1 MPSPA
6 GQHEHSSQIPFAF
19 LHVGRFVLG
28 TSFLRNILLACLA
41 VACLFPLYHGLLL
54 KPAYRHLLTRLSE
67 DEARRTAVHLMRTL
81 RIGAQPLNADMLP
94 SALAGA
100 AADLKADFQ
109 LEKLKIFDPDGR
121 VLFSTEPQEVGAVH
135 QSPLFL
141 EKVAKGQI
149 CSRLVV
155 KGGRSLENL
164 PIARDV
170 VEIYVPILS
179 QQTFLGAFEIYY
191 DITAPHALLSNL
203 LRRSSVTLLCIA
215 VSMLL
220 IVGTVLYR
228 AAKAILA
235 HRAVD
240 EALHRA
246 HSELEKRVD
255 ERTADLIHANQD
267 LQLEIV
273 ERRQADEAL
282 RASEARFRR
291 LIDTMPNG
299 IREIDTR
306 GTITF
311 VNPAHAKIY
320 GYSEEELTGRSMFEL
335 MAHDPER
342 RQLEEHLSYIMDRQP
357 RPSPW
362 YSKDRTKDGRIIETQ
377 VDWSYKRDA
386 QGQVEGL
393 TTVISDIT
401 HRKQAEKALLDNIK
415 FMNTLIDTIPNPVF
429 FKDDEGVFLGCN
441 TAYSETLGVPK
452 EELLGRRIV
461 DLPDLPFQNMAPEY
475 HRQDLRLIQSPG
487 IQIHEQ
493 QVVAADGEVK
503 DFILFKA
510 TFRDAEGQV
519 AGLVGIM
526 LDITARKQAE
536 KELKESQ
543 NLFDAFM
550 RHLPG
555 LAFMK
560 DLDGRYLFINQG
572 FSSLAGPSAPTP
584 IGLRDDQVW
593 DSPTARQLQAN
604 DQAVLASRTADS
616 VTETIQMPDHQTRYL
631 LTTRFPIF
639 QEERLAGLG
648 GVSIDITE
656 RTEAEGRRQ
665 QLERQLQQAQ
675 KMEALGTLAG
685 GIAHD
690 FNNILA
696 GIIGYTQIAMSEVQ
710 KGSALHGYLE
720 RVLTAGERAGDLVK
734 QILTFSRRSEIE
746 PKPVKI
752 KTLIKEVLKLVRA
765 TLPVTV
771 EMVQQIK
778 SDATVMADPVQIHQ
792 VMMNL
797 CANAGYAMRAKG
809 GRLTVCLEDVVLDEA
824 FTRQYTN
831 LKTGPYLKLSV
842 CDTGHGIAPEHLHR
856 IFEPFFTTKPKGEGT
871 GMGLS
876 VVHGIVT
883 ALKGV
888 VTVRGTPGQG
898 AQFDVYLP
906 ALEGAPA
913 DTPARAD
920 ALPVGTER
928 ILFVDDEQ
936 FQSDMLKHMLGLLGY
951 KVQTRTSSVEALAL
965 IEADPGAFDLVITDM
980 VMPEMTGDVLATRI
994 LGRRPDM
1001 PIIMCTGF
1009 SENITE
1015 ERAKSL
1021 GIRAFAL
1028 KPLAMETLARLIRQV
1043 LDASSDQAAAL
1054 QEEKP

>member
-6 GQHEHSSQIPFAF
+6 GRHEHASQFPFTV
-19 LHVGRFVLG
+19 LQVGRFVMRL
-28 TSFLRNILLACLA
+28 SFLRNILLACLA
-41 VACLFPLYHGLLL
+41 VAGLFPLYHGLLL
-54 KPAYRHLLTRLSE
+54 KPAYRQLLTRLSE

-81 RIGAQPLNADMLP
+81 KVGTQPLDTAMLP
-94 SALAGA
+94 PELTA
-100 AADLKADFQ
+100 AVDQLKADFQ
-109 LEKLKIFDPDGR
+109 LEKLKIFDPGGR
-121 VLFSTEPQEVGAVH
+121 VIFSTDPREVGRVH
-135 QSPLFL
+135 QSPMFG
-141 EKVAKGQI
+141 EQVAKGQI

-155 KGGRSLENL
+155 KGGRSLEDQT
-164 PIARDV
+164 IQRDV
-170 VEIYVPILS
+170 VEIYIPVLS
-179 QQTFLGAFEIYY
+179 QQAFLGAFEIYY
-191 DITAPHALLSNL
+191 DITASRALLSHL
-203 LRRSSVTLLCIA
+203 LRRSSLTLLCIA
-215 VSMLL
+215 LSMLF
-220 IVGTVLYR
+220 IVGAVLYR
-228 AAKAILA
+228 AAKTILA
-235 HRAVD
+235 HQEVD
-240 EALHRA
+240 QALHRA
-246 HSELEKRVD
+246 HAELEKRVD
-255 ERTADLIHANQD
+255 ERTADLIRSNKE
-267 LQLEIV
+267 LQLEIL
-273 ERRQADEAL
+273 ERRQAEEAL
-282 RASEARFRR
+282 RVSETRFRR

-299 IREIDTR
+299 IREIDAH

-320 GYSEEELTGRSMFEL
+320 GYSEAELSGRSMFDL
-335 MAHDPER
+335 IAYDNER
-342 RQLEEHLSYIMDRQP
+342 RQLEAHLAFLMDQQP

-362 YSKDRTKDGRIIETQ
+362 FSKDRTRDGRIIETQ
-377 VDWSYKRDA
+377 VDWSYRRDA

-401 HRKQAEKALLDNIK
+401 HRKQAEKALLDNIR

-429 FKDDEGVFLGCN
+429 FKDDEGVYLGCN
-441 TAYSETLGVPK
+441 TAYSETVGLAK

-461 DLPDLPFQNMAPEY
+461 DLPDLACREMAPEY
-475 HRQDLRLIQSPG
+475 HRQDLLLIQSPG

-493 QVVAADGEVK
+493 QVVVAGGEVK

-510 TFRDAEGQV
+510 TFRDAEGEV
-519 AGLVGIM
+519 AGMVGTM

-560 DLDGRYLFINQG
+560 DLQGRYLFINQG
-572 FSSLAGPSAPTP
+572 FSSLAGPSAPAP
-584 IGLRDDQVW
+584 LGLRADQVW
-593 DSPTARQLQAN
+593 DLQTARQLQAN
-604 DQAVLASRTADS
+604 DQAVLDSGTADS
-616 VTETIQMPDHQTRYL
+616 TTETIEMPGHRPRHL

-639 QEERLAGLG
+639 QENRLSGLG

-656 RTEAEGRRQ
+656 RSEAEARRQ

-696 GIIGYTQIAMSEVQ
+696 GIIGYTQIAMAEVQ
-710 KGSALHGYLE
+710 KESALHGYLK
-720 RVLTAGERAGDLVK
+720 RVLTAGERAGELVK

-746 PKPVKI
+746 PQPVRI
-752 KTLIKEVLKLVRA
+752 NTLVKEVLKLVRA

-771 EMVQQIK
+771 EMVQQIR

-809 GRLTVCLEDVVLDEA
+809 GRLTVSLEDVVLGEG

-831 LKTGPYLKLSV
+831 LAPGPYLKLSV
-842 CDTGHGIAPEHLHR
+842 SDTGHGIAPEHLHR

-876 VVHGIVT
+876 VVHGIVA

-888 VTVRGTPGQG
+888 VTVHSTPGQG
-898 AQFDVYLP
+898 ARFEVYLP
-906 ALEGAPA
+906 ALEGEPA
-913 DTPARAD
+913 AQTARAD

-936 FQSDMLKHMLGLLGY
+936 FQSDMLRHMLGLLGY
-951 KVQTRTSSVEALAL
+951 KVETRTAAAEALAL
-965 IEADPGAFDLVITDM
+965 IEADPSAFDLVITDM
-980 VMPEMTGDVLATRI
+980 VMPGMTGDMLATRI
-994 LGRRPDM
+994 LALRPDL
-1001 PIIMCTGF
+1001 PIIMCTGY
-1009 SENITE
+1009 SDNISH
-1015 ERAKSL
+1015 ERAQSL

-1028 KPLAMETLARLIRQV
+1028 KPLAMETLARLIRDV
-1043 LDASSDQAAAL
+1043 LDH
-1054 QEEKP
+1054 QEKVETKG

>member
-6 GQHEHSSQIPFAF
+6 GQHAHSSSF
-19 LHVGRFVLG
+19 LQVGRFVLG

-41 VACLFPLYHGLLL
+41 VAALFPLYHGLLL

-67 DEARRTAVHLMRTL
+67 DEARRTAVHLMRAL
-81 RIGAQPLNADMLP
+81 RIGTRPLNASMLP
-94 SALAGA
+94 PEMAGVV
-100 AADLKADFQ
+100 ADLKADFQ
-109 LEKLKIFDPDGR
+109 LEKLKIFDPAGR
-121 VLFSTEPQEVGAVH
+121 VIFSTDLQEVGSVH
-135 QSPLFL
+135 QNPIFF
-141 EKVAKGQI
+141 EKVTKGQI
-149 CSRLVV
+149 YSRLVAE
-155 KGGRSLENL
+155 GGRSTEDV

-170 VEIYVPILS
+170 VEIYIPILY
-179 QQTFLGAFEIYY
+179 QQHFLGAFEIYY
-191 DITAPHALLSNL
+191 DVTAPRGLLSNL

-215 VSMLL
+215 MSMLL

-235 HRAVD
+235 HREVD
-240 EALHRA
+240 DALHRA
-246 HSELEKRVD
+246 HAELEKRVD
-255 ERTADLIHANQD
+255 ERTADLSHANKG
-267 LQLEIV
+267 LELEV
-273 ERRQADEAL
+273 LERRQAEEAL

-299 IREIDTR
+299 IREIDTL

-320 GYSEEELTGRSMFEL
+320 GYSEEELTGRSMFNL
-335 MAHDPER
+335 MAYDSER
-342 RQLEEHLSYIMDRQP
+342 RQLEEHLGYLVDQQP

-362 YSKDRTKDGRIIETQ
+362 FSRDRTKDGRIIETQ
-377 VDWSYKRDA
+377 VDWSYRRDA

-452 EELLGRRIV
+452 DELLGRRIV
-461 DLPDLPFQNMAPEY
+461 DLPDLPFKRMAPEY
-475 HRQDLRLIQSPG
+475 HRQDLLLIRSPG

-493 QVVAADGEVK
+493 QVAAADGEVK

-560 DLDGRYLFINQG
+560 DLEGRYLFINPA
-572 FSSLAGPSAPTP
+572 FSSLAGPAAPAP
-584 IGLRDDQVW
+584 IGLRDDQLW
-593 DSPTARQLQAN
+593 DAATARQIQAN
-604 DQAVLASRTADS
+604 DQAVFESATADS
-616 VTETIQMPDHQTRYL
+616 ATEIIQMPDHRLRYL

-639 QEERLAGLG
+639 QENRLAGLG

-656 RTEAEGRRQ
+656 RTEAEERRQ

-696 GIIGYTQIAMSEVQ
+696 GIIGYTQIAMSEVN
-710 KGSALHGYLE
+710 KESALHGYLK

-746 PKPVKI
+746 PTPVKI
-752 KTLIKEVLKLVRA
+752 KTLVKEVLKLVRA

-771 EMVQQIK
+771 EMVQRIK

-809 GRLTVCLEDVVLDEA
+809 GRLTVCLEDTVLEEA

-831 LKTGPYLKLSV
+831 LAAGPYLKLSV
-842 CDTGHGIAPEHLHR
+842 CDTGHGISPEHLHR

-888 VTVRGTPGQG
+888 VTVRSTPGQG

-906 ALEGAPA
+906 ALEGEPAPM
-913 DTPARAD
+913 PAKAE
-920 ALPVGTER
+920 ALPSGTER
-928 ILFVDDEQ
+928 ILCVDDEQ
-936 FQSDMLKHMLGLLGY
+936 FQSDMCKHMLGLLGY
-951 KVQTRTSSVEALAL
+951 KVQTSTSSVAALAL
-965 IEADPGAFDLVITDM
+965 IEADPSVFDLVITDM
-980 VMPEMTGDVLATRI
+980 VMPEMTGDLLATRI
-994 LGRRPDM
+994 LQRRPDM
-1001 PIIMCTGF
+1001 PIIMCTGY

-1043 LDASSDQAAAL
+1043 LDTPAEMPAAKA
-1054 QEEKP
+1054 PNP